1 MRASAARE
9 HHTRRASNVPK
20 TTVRTQRV
28 EQEGL
33 IGRTLIDGALKLI
46 IIRHLGAVHD
56 NPFEKS
62 DRSNRGERTVQLR
75 VLLLHLVDN
84 DTRDVNVDNVSVA
97 CIVHVLADG

>member
-1 MRASAARE
+1 MSL
-9 HHTRRASNVPK
+9 RRQLEPSESRKN
-20 TTVRTQRV
+20 
-28 EQEGL
+28 G
-33 IGRTLIDGALKLI
+33 TLIDGALKLI